1 MTMTRAAVAPVSVLP
16 APPAEES
23 WIVQRLTWSHAGRYA
38 AALCGVAATLFFFQP
53 WVTASL
59 DGVGARSLSGLQL
72 ARNEAQS
79 LVDAAVFGG
88 GTGGQTGATASGSGT
103 TSAAGSG
110 GLVLPTRV
118 PTVVPGGQPGQV
130 PAGQAQSAQ
139 PAQPPEPALS
149 GSQAAQSAASSG
161 GLVLPTRVPTVAP
174 GQSAPVLPAAQAP
187 SQDAPATP
195 AAAPAQ
201 PETLP
206 QFALYFLLAAALGL
220 TIFPIVWERQQTSRD
235 RRFGLLWTL
244 VVSYGGALWAASIL
258 RAVVTAPP
266 GNVLIGPGVGGVT
279 GATPAL
285 WAMTAAFALG
295 AICLTIAWL
304 PGIGTRQTG

>member
-1 MTMTRAAVAPVSVLP
+1 MTMSTTTTTSIAPARPLP

-23 WIVQRLTWSHAGRYA
+23 WIVQRLTWNHAGRYA
-38 AALCGVAATLFFFQP
+38 AALCGVAAVALFFQP

-59 DGVGARSLSGLQL
+59 DGVGVRSLSGLQL
-72 ARNEAQS
+72 ARNQAQS

-88 GTGGQTGATASGSGT
+88 GTGGQTDAAASGSGT
-103 TSAAGSG
+103 TSAAASG

-130 PAGQAQSAQ
+130 PAGQAQSA
-139 PAQPPEPALS
+139 A
-149 GSQAAQSAASSG
+149 AASAG

-174 GQSAPVLPAAQAP
+174 GRSAPVLPAAQAP
-187 SQDAPATP
+187 SQDTAATP
-195 AAAPAQ
+195 AVAPAE

-206 QFALYFLLAAALGL
+206 QFALHFLLAAALGL
-220 TIFPIVWERQQTSRD
+220 AIFPVVWERQRTSRD
-235 RRFGLLWTL
+235 RRFGLLWTV
-244 VVSYGGALWAASIL
+244 VVSYGGALWAASLL
-258 RAVVTAPP
+258 RTVVTAPP

-285 WAMTAAFALG
+285 WGMTAAFTLG
-295 AICLTIAWL
+295 ALCLTIAWL
-304 PGIGTRQTG
+304 PRTRPSPAAT